1 MFLLNTLAE
10 YEPDYFHISANS
22 YQRTSI
28 VNQEDTEPLINK
40 YIKMQSAQLAKIPL
54 IGVGSIAQRQDA
66 EHALELGYDL
76 LSVGKA
82 YLVEPQWTDKISQN
96 EEVEQFV
103 DIHDQKVLHIP
114 SPLWKVMDF
123 MILDKE
129 EEHRKYEKL
138 KALQNKS

>member
-1 MFLLNTLAE
+1 M
-10 YEPDYFHISANS
+10 
-22 YQRTSI
+22 
-28 VNQEDTEPLINK
+28 NQEDTEPLINK
-40 YIKMQSAQLAKIPL
+40 YIKMQSAQLAKFHWC
-54 IGVGSIAQRQDA
+54 SIAQRQDA

-114 SPLWKVMDF
+114 SLYGK
-123 MILDKE
+123 
-129 EEHRKYEKL
+129 
-138 KALQNKS
+138 

>member
-1 MFLLNTLAE
+1 M
-10 YEPDYFHISANS
+10 I
-22 YQRTSI
+22 
-28 VNQEDTEPLINK
+28 
-40 YIKMQSAQLAKIPL
+40 
-54 IGVGSIAQRQDA
+54 
-66 EHALELGYDL
+66 

-138 KALQNKS
+138 KALQNKKLNLTKVRIMSMQKVIMATYL

>member
-1 MFLLNTLAE
+1 M
-10 YEPDYFHISANS
+10 HSWQNS
-22 YQRTSI
+22 
-28 VNQEDTEPLINK
+28 IN
-40 YIKMQSAQLAKIPL
+40 
-54 IGVGSIAQRQDA
+54 GVGSIAQRQDA

-114 SPLWKVMDF
+114 SLYGK
-123 MILDKE
+123 
-129 EEHRKYEKL
+129 
-138 KALQNKS
+138 

>member
-1 MFLLNTLAE
+1 M
-10 YEPDYFHISANS
+10 
-22 YQRTSI
+22 
-28 VNQEDTEPLINK
+28 
-40 YIKMQSAQLAKIPL
+40 
-54 IGVGSIAQRQDA
+54 
-66 EHALELGYDL
+66 
-76 LSVGKA
+76 
-82 YLVEPQWTDKISQN
+82 EPQWTDKISQN

-138 KALQNKS
+138 KALQNKKVKFNKGTYHVYAKVIMATYL

>member
-1 MFLLNTLAE
+1 M
-10 YEPDYFHISANS
+10 
-22 YQRTSI
+22 
-28 VNQEDTEPLINK
+28 NQEDTEPLINK

-54 IGVGSIAQRQDA
+54 IVGSIAQRQDA

-138 KALQNKS
+138 KALQNKKLNLTKVRIMSMQRS